1 MHSMHSSPARP
12 MGPRIQRPS
21 SPPTTLR
28 LPEISPLNINRRP
41 SATKLSIPSQNANG
55 NGTSHSQ
62 QEHQPTLLSL
72 PSLSQ
77 PTRSRSP
84 TPTISLQIP
93 GPTAP
98 ARPKLKLPAMDFGE
112 SAFAGGYAGG
122 PNNQNGSPHLLSSS
136 TDGSGEATIKPQ
148 LTISPSPRP
157 PPVSMDNI
165 RQTVEEF
172 DQWSDD
178 FLVELNRLGEGAGG
192 AVYKVRDKRTGL
204 IMARKTITTLEAPM
218 KQLLRE
224 IQITSSTE
232 HVNIVHFY
240 GAYISPSSSEVKV
253 LMEFC
258 EGGSLESVGKRMRQI
273 DARVSEKVAGRL
285 AEGILQGLAYLHA
298 RKTIHRD
305 IKPPNILLTR
315 EGVVKLCDF
324 GVSGELVNSNAG
336 TFTGTSLYMA
346 PERLSG
352 LNYSIRSDIWSTG
365 ISLLELVTNRFPF
378 PSDLADIELMMYIT
392 QNEPPELEDDEDI
405 VYSSEMKD
413 FIKVALT
420 RNPAM
425 RPTPKELLDHP
436 WIVSATQTKVN
447 MAYWL
452 RKVWDWPAPARK
464 SGDHASRPGSSRSDN
479 AASSLDATMAGLR
492 ISSNSPP
499 YSER

>member
-1 MHSMHSSPARP
+1 
-12 MGPRIQRPS
+12 MGPRVLRPS
-21 SPPTTLR
+21 SPPKLDEIAPLR
-28 LPEISPLNINRRP
+28 TARRP
-41 SATKLSIPSQNANG
+41 SATKLTLPPPNLNLVNASNGSIQG
-55 NGTSHSQ
+55 Q
-62 QEHQPTLLSL
+62 QDHQPSLLSPPFL
-72 PSLSQ
+72 SPPS
-77 PTRSRSP
+77 RSRSP

-93 GPTAP
+93 GSGPP
-98 ARPKLKLPAMDFGE
+98 GRPRLKLPTLDFGE

-122 PNNQNGSPHLLSSS
+122 PNNQNASPHLLSSS
-136 TDGSGEATIKPQ
+136 TDGPGEATIKPPQ
-148 LTISPSPRP
+148 LTISPQSKP
-157 PPVSMDNI
+157 PPVSMVDI
-165 RQTVEEF
+165 RQTVQEF

-178 FLVELNRLGEGAGG
+178 ILEEQTRLGEGAGG
-192 AVYKVRDKRTGL
+192 VVYKVRDKRTGL
-204 IMARKTITTLEAPM
+204 IMARKTITTHEAPM
-218 KQLLRE
+218 RQLLRE
-224 IQITSSTE
+224 IKITSSTE
-232 HVNIVHFY
+232 HVNIIHFF

-258 EGGSLESVGKRMRQI
+258 EGGSLESVGKKMRQI

-315 EGVVKLCDF
+315 DGIVKLVDF

-352 LNYSIRSDIWSTG
+352 LNYSIRSDVWSTG
-365 ISLLELVTNRFPF
+365 ISLLELVQNRFPF

-392 QNEPPELEDDEDI
+392 QNEPPELEDEEDI
-405 VYSSEMKD
+405 SYSREMKD

-425 RPTPKELLDHP
+425 RPTPKELLEHP
-436 WIVSATQTKVN
+436 WIVAATQNKVN

-452 RKVWDWPAPARK
+452 RKVWGWPAPMRK
-464 SGDHASRPGSSRSDN
+464 SGDASSSRPGSSRSEAN
-479 AASSLDATMAGLR
+479 SLDATMAGMR
-492 ISSNSPP
+492 ISDSPP
-499 YSER
+499 TEA

>member
-21 SPPTTLR
+21 SPPTALK
-28 LPEISPLNINRRP
+28 LPEIAPLNINRRP
-41 SATKLSIPSQNANG
+41 SATKLPALSTQNING
-55 NGTSHSQ
+55 NGSAQ
-62 QEHQPTLLSL
+62 VHQDHPPALLSL
-72 PSLSQ
+72 PALS
-77 PTRSRSP
+77 PPARSRSP
-84 TPTISLQIP
+84 TPTISLLIP
-93 GPTAP
+93 GSAPTP
-98 ARPKLKLPAMDFGE
+98 GRPKLKLPAMDFGE

-122 PNNQNGSPHLLSSS
+122 PNTQNGSPHLISSS
-136 TDGSGEATIKPQ
+136 TDGPGEATIRPQ
-148 LTISPSPRP
+148 LTISPQPRP
-157 PPVSMDNI
+157 PPISMDNI

-172 DQWSDD
+172 DQWSD
-178 FLVELNRLGEGAGG
+178 ELLEEQNRLGEGAGG

-204 IMARKTITTLEAPM
+204 IMARKTITTHEAPM

-224 IQITSSTE
+224 IKITSSTE
-232 HVNIVHFY
+232 HINIIHFF

-273 DARVSEKVAGRL
+273 GGRVSEKVAGRL
-285 AEGILQGLAYLHA
+285 ADGILQGLAYLHS

-352 LNYSIRSDIWSTG
+352 LNYSIRSDVWSTG
-365 ISLLELVTNRFPF
+365 ISLLELIQNRFPF
-378 PSDLADIELMMYIT
+378 PNDLADIELMMYIT
-392 QNEPPELEDDEDI
+392 QNEPPELEDEEDI
-405 VYSSEMKD
+405 SYSPEMKD
-413 FIKVALT
+413 FVKVALT
-420 RNPAM
+420 RNPNM

-436 WIVSATQTKVN
+436 WIVAATQNKVN
-447 MAYWL
+447 MAYWV
-452 RKVWDWPAPARK
+452 RKVWGWPAPTRR
-464 SGDHASRPGSSRSDN
+464 SGDGSRPGSSRSEV
-479 AASSLDATMAGLR
+479 ASLDASMSAMR
-492 ISSNSPP
+492 ISSDSPP
-499 YSER
+499 QDL